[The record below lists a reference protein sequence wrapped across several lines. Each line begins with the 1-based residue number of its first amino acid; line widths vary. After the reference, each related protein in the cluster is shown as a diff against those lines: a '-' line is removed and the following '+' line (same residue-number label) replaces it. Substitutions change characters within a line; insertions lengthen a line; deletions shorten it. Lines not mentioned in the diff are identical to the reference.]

1 MGKAKRIVLIALFAL
16 LAAALALL
24 IAARLGAF
32 SGETLVFD
40 VDGKE
45 TVLEVHRGDV
55 IDASALEDA
64 GSGMRF
70 LAWLDENGE
79 IADVTLPVERSAR
92 YTALTAP
99 ALAGSMTPWLEYD
112 ALGRIFPDEP
122 VTGAEL
128 ARGLAA
134 LFAQGAEFP
143 DIAERGTVTA
153 SELAAALEGY
163 FLPDELA
170 DIEGDEPLTR
180 LESARIIVSLGGFAA
195 PAPES
200 APAPDLAA
208 DTPGAAELML
218 CADSEG
224 MKSYTPGPVII
235 EGYFYYVDE
244 SGLFVT
250 DAEVDGL
257 YYGEDGRCASED
269 FEPGFVNISGYL
281 YCVDSEGRFVLDAE
295 SGGLYFGPDGRYTSG
310 NTELDARVA
319 EVLEPICAENET
331 REDMLYAAYC
341 YARDEFE
348 YLRRNYYNIGA
359 TGWAADEAYTMFSTG
374 RGNCY
379 NYAAAFWALA
389 RGLGYDAIA
398 VAGTLGW
405 DYESHGWVDIYDEDG
420 NRLTYD
426 CETEMAYRRDGEY
439 GKDMFAMPW
448 WFAAGWN
455 YYYGV

>member
-143 DIAERGTVTA
+143 DMAERDTVTA

-170 DIEGDEPLTR
+170 GIEGDEPLTR

-195 PAPES
+195 PAP
-200 APAPDLAA
+200 DLAA

-218 CADSEG
+218 CADSAG

-310 NTELDARVA
+310 NTELDALVA

>member
-134 LFAQGAEFP
+134 LFAQG
-143 DIAERGTVTA
+143 R
-153 SELAAALEGY
+153 
-163 FLPDELA
+163 
-170 DIEGDEPLTR
+170 
-180 LESARIIVSLGGFAA
+180 
-195 PAPES
+195 
-200 APAPDLAA
+200 
-208 DTPGAAELML
+208 
-218 CADSEG
+218 
-224 MKSYTPGPVII
+224 
-235 EGYFYYVDE
+235 
-244 SGLFVT
+244 
-250 DAEVDGL
+250 
-257 YYGEDGRCASED
+257 
-269 FEPGFVNISGYL
+269 
-281 YCVDSEGRFVLDAE
+281 
-295 SGGLYFGPDGRYTSG
+295 
-310 NTELDARVA
+310 
-319 EVLEPICAENET
+319 
-331 REDMLYAAYC
+331 
-341 YARDEFE
+341 
-348 YLRRNYYNIGA
+348 
-359 TGWAADEAYTMFSTG
+359 
-374 RGNCY
+374 
-379 NYAAAFWALA
+379 
-389 RGLGYDAIA
+389 
-398 VAGTLGW
+398 
-405 DYESHGWVDIYDEDG
+405 
-420 NRLTYD
+420 
-426 CETEMAYRRDGEY
+426 
-439 GKDMFAMPW
+439 
-448 WFAAGWN
+448 
-455 YYYGV
+455 

>member
-143 DIAERGTVTA
+143 DMVERDTVTA

-163 FLPDELA
+163 FLPDELTG
-170 DIEGDEPLTR
+170 IEGDEPLTR

-224 MKSYTPGPVII
+224 MKSYTPGPAII

-295 SGGLYFGPDGRYTSG
+295 AGGLYFGPDGRYTSG
-310 NTELDARVA
+310 NTELDALVA

>member
-143 DIAERGTVTA
+143 DMAERDTVTA

-170 DIEGDEPLTR
+170 GIEGDEPLTR

-310 NTELDARVA
+310 TPSSTPWSPRCSSPSAPKTRRAR
-319 EVLEPICAENET
+319 ICST
-331 REDMLYAAYC
+331 LPT
-341 YARDEFE
+341 
-348 YLRRNYYNIGA
+348 A
-359 TGWAADEAYTMFSTG
+359 TPG
-374 RGNCY
+374 RVRIPQ
-379 NYAAAFWALA
+379 AQL
-389 RGLGYDAIA
+389 L
-398 VAGTLGW
+398 
-405 DYESHGWVDIYDEDG
+405 
-420 NRLTYD
+420 
-426 CETEMAYRRDGEY
+426 
-439 GKDMFAMPW
+439 
-448 WFAAGWN
+448 
-455 YYYGV
+455 